1 MYTVLAFYSLVDID
15 LVLPKEIH
23 LYEGNK
29 RIDLP
34 YDPEKTVS
42 DVIEIYLDVFLRNR
56 INRR

>member
-1 MYTVLAFYSLVDID
+1 MYIVLASYSLVDID

-23 LYEGNK
+23 LYEGNN

-34 YDPEKTVS
+34 YEPEKTVS
-42 DVIEIYLDVFLRNR
+42 DIIESYLAVFLGNR

>member
-1 MYTVLAFYSLVDID
+1 MYIVLASYSLVDID

-34 YDPEKTVS
+34 YKPEKTVS
-42 DVIEIYLDVFLRNR
+42 DIIESYLAVFLGNR